1 VSQRTKHRSMLSKL
15 TEAEILGGEHV
26 ERSQV
31 LYPLSLSLLSYY
43 MLSVDTRVWA
53 THFAS

>member
-1 VSQRTKHRSMLSKL
+1 MSQRTKHRSMLSKL